1 MVDLLIN
8 DILGEPAILVGLFA
22 LIGLMI
28 QHKSISEV
36 IQGTLKTIMGFLVL
50 GAGAGVVVGTLD
62 SFGEMF
68 TYAFGIEGT
77 IPNTQAAAG
86 IVQIAFGTETALIML
101 FGMII
106 NIVIARFTKWKYI
119 FLTGHHTLAMAAM
132 LAVVL
137 NVGGISGLPLI
148 AIGAVVLGIWM
159 VASPAMIQKYVVQI
173 TKNEDIAIGHF
184 GSIGYLISAVS
195 GEIFGN
201 KEKSTEDIKAP
212 KSLDFLRDYII
223 MVALTMVVMF
233 IVIAL
238 VAGQTFVEGHVSG
251 SINFIFFAFMQGLL
265 FAAGIFV
272 LMEGVKM
279 ILDHI
284 IPAFQGIADK
294 LIPNAKP
301 ALDIPAVFPY
311 APNAVIVGFLTT
323 FVAGLV
329 MMVLLP
335 IFGLVVVIPGLVSVF
350 FAGGGAGVFGNATGG
365 RRGAVIG
372 SFLAGLLLGFLPALL
387 IPVLGEMGEVGT
399 TFQDQDYGIIG
410 SIIGYLLKALN

>member
-1 MVDLLIN
+1 MIDLLIN

-22 LIGLMI
+22 FIGLII
-28 QHKSISEV
+28 QRKSFSDI
-36 IQGTLKTIMGFLVL
+36 IQGTLKTLMGFLVL
-50 GAGAGVVVGTLD
+50 GAGAGVVVGTLN

-101 FGMII
+101 FGMVI
-106 NIVIARFTKWKYI
+106 NIMIARFTKWKYI

-137 NVGGISGLPLI
+137 AVGGISGIPLVI
-148 AIGAVVLGIWM
+148 LGSIVLGIWM

-173 TKNEDIAIGHF
+173 TKRDDIAIGHF
-184 GSIGYLISAVS
+184 ASIGYLVSATTGSLV
-195 GEIFGN
+195 GN

-223 MVALTMVVMF
+223 MVALTMIIMF
-233 IVIAL
+233 VVIAL
-238 VAGQTFVEGHVSG
+238 VAGQSFVEGYVSEG
-251 SINFIFFAFMQGLL
+251 INYIFFSFMQGLL
-265 FAAGIFV
+265 FASGVFV

-284 IPAFQGIADK
+284 IPAFKGIADK
-294 LIPNAKP
+294 VIPNAKP
-301 ALDIPAVFPY
+301 ALDIPALFPY

-323 FVAGLV
+323 FIAGLV

-350 FAGGGAGVFGNATGG
+350 FAGGGAGVFGNAAGG

-372 SFLAGLLLGFLPALL
+372 SFVSGLLLGFLPALL
-387 IPVLGEMGEVGT
+387 IPVLGEMGYVGT

-410 SIIGYLLKALN
+410 SIIGYFLRIFN